1 MTTESN
7 YPSRFAGGGNLLAHT
22 ERRKVMTTH
31 SVAFVG
37 TGADPESPDASGFAM
52 AYHHAAAFE
61 AVESCELTA
70 CADIVPENA
79 AAFADHHGIDDGHVY
94 EDYVEMIREVDP
106 DFLSVCVPPA
116 IHADVV
122 VDAVRAGDL
131 AGIHCEKPMDLTW
144 GGARRMAEEARRH
157 DVQLT
162 FNHQRRFKPSWV
174 AARDRIEDGT
184 IGELERVEMAPPN
197 LYDWGT
203 HALDFAAD
211 VVGDHPADWV
221 IGQVDYR
228 EEQQFF
234 GAHNENQAYA
244 LWEYENGVKGVV
256 STGEGAS
263 LVPGFFRFQGT
274 EGTLDLGFRGE
285 EFDLQ
290 WRRAGDAEWERESVE
305 EGEWTEPIYDAVA
318 HVVDCAETGEEPTL
332 SARNALNSTEI
343 IFAVWE
349 SARRRGRVDLPLD
362 IDDNPL
368 HAMVEAGDLTPEP
381 ADEE

>member
-1 MTTESN
+1 
-7 YPSRFAGGGNLLAHT
+7 
-22 ERRKVMTTH
+22 MTTH

-52 AYHHAAAFE
+52 AYHHADAFD
-61 AVESCELTA
+61 ALDSCELVA

-79 AAFADHHGIDDGHVY
+79 QAFADHNGIDDDGVF
-94 EDYVEMIREVDP
+94 EDYVAMIEETDP

-116 IHADVV
+116 IHSRVV

-131 AGIHCEKPMDLTW
+131 VGIHCEKPMDLTW

-162 FNHQRRFKPSWV
+162 FNHQRRFKPTWV
-174 AARDRIEDGT
+174 AARDRIDEGT
-184 IGELERVEMAPPN
+184 IGDVERVEMAPPN

-211 VVGDHPADWV
+211 VVGDRPAEWV
-221 IGQVDYR
+221 IGQIDYR
-228 EEQQFF
+228 EEQQYF

-244 LWEYENGVKGVV
+244 LWQYDNGVQGVV

-263 LVPGFFRFQGT
+263 LVPGFFRFSGT
-274 EGTLDLGFRGE
+274 EGTLDLGFRE
-285 EFDLQ
+285 AAFDLR
-290 WRRAGDAEWERESVE
+290 WRRDGDADWETESVE
-305 EGEWTEPIYDAVA
+305 EGEWTEPITDAVA
-318 HVVDCAETGEEPTL
+318 HVVECAETGEEPTL

-343 IFAVWE
+343 IFGVWE

-368 HAMVEAGDLTPEP
+368 HAMVESGELTPEP
-381 ADEE
+381 PAEESGPGRDD

>member
-1 MTTESN
+1 
-7 YPSRFAGGGNLLAHT
+7 
-22 ERRKVMTTH
+22 MTTH

-37 TGADPESPDASGFAM
+37 TGADPESPDASGYAM
-52 AYHHAAAFE
+52 AYHHAAAFD
-61 AVESCELTA
+61 ALDSCELAA
-70 CADIVPENA
+70 CADIVRENA
-79 AAFADHHGIDDGHVY
+79 AAFADYHGIDDEHVY
-94 EDYVEMIREVDP
+94 EDYVEMTREVDP

-122 VDAVRAGDL
+122 VDAVREGDL
-131 AGIHCEKPMDLTW
+131 LGIHCEKPMDLTW

-174 AARDRIEDGT
+174 AARDRIEAGD
-184 IGELERVEMAPPN
+184 IGDLERVEMAPPN

-203 HALDFAAD
+203 HALDFVAD
-211 VVGDHPADWV
+211 VVGDRPAEWV
-221 IGQVDYR
+221 IGQIDYR

-234 GAHNENQAYA
+234 GAHNENQAHA
-244 LWEYENGVKGVV
+244 LWEYDDGVKGVV

-263 LVPGFFRFQGT
+263 LVPGFFRFRGT

-318 HVVDCAETGEEPTL
+318 HVVECAETGAEPTL
-332 SARNALNSTEI
+332 GARNALNSTEI

-362 IDDNPL
+362 VEDNPL
-368 HAMVEAGDLTPEP
+368 EAMVESGDLNPVPPESEAGP
-381 ADEE
+381 E